1 MALARP
7 WHELFLLRIPFPSIL
22 SYRSPTVA
30 RSPAMLNDLRFAF
43 RTLLR
48 SPGFAAVTVLTLAL
62 GIGASTA
69 IFSVVDAVLLRPLP
83 YTQSDKLV
91 DISASGLDGNYRLG
105 LSYPYALDIGNMH
118 QDFAGV
124 AAYTTQR
131 ANMTGLGDPVEVQAA
146 VVSPALIPVL
156 DVHPV
161 IGRVFGPGDV
171 HQPVAVLSYAT
182 WTGRYGRDRSV
193 LGKTITLDGRS
204 YTVIGVLP
212 QTVQFPDERTELWL
226 PIGVA
231 FADDPQIEVN
241 EHYFAFNV
249 VGRLAPGATIAR
261 ATADLSSL
269 AKRLAAASTEAA
281 AAKAGAP
288 GGGPVRREVIAR
300 SGGPGGPGAG
310 PRPVGGPKAGLDAPN
325 FQIEPLS
332 RTVVGSGRTSLLVLF
347 GAVGVVMLIAC
358 VNAAGLLVARASGR
372 RREIAVRRALGAG
385 RGRIVRQLLT
395 ESVVLAVAAGAVGL
409 ALGAWGLEALLGTWP
424 GVLPRVG
431 TIGIDGRVLVF
442 TLLLAIATGIAF
454 SLLPALRAAAP
465 DVERTLRDDS
475 AASVGARRRT
485 HGVLVVT
492 EMALALVLLVG
503 AGLLVRSFIRLSEV
517 RPGFDPENVLAAR
530 IRLTPSRYPGV
541 QQQHDFYEQVE
552 TELARHPGV
561 VGAALSRTLPLSG
574 AAMMLGMDPREVRPD
589 DPEQVLIM
597 GLDIVDGGYFKALR
611 IPLLGGRVFGPDD
624 RDGAPKVAIV
634 NDLLAKRLWP
644 GQSPIGKQIPVHQ
657 PGSAGG
663 EATVVGEIAALRSGS
678 IDHPPQPELYLPV
691 AQSGAQLQMWVSL
704 RATGRPLQ
712 LAGAVREAVSRA
724 DPEQP
729 IGEIVS
735 LEQLIERQT
744 AARRLTMALVSLFAA
759 VAMTL
764 AAIGMYGLAAYTV
777 TRRTREFGIRVALGA
792 RSADVLAMVL
802 REHLRLVAAGAG
814 CGIVI
819 ALGLTRVMRSMLFDV
834 SPTDVPTFVL
844 TVAGLSL
851 VGLLA
856 ALLPARRATRVD
868 PMVALRHE

>member
-1 MALARP
+1 
-7 WHELFLLRIPFPSIL
+7 
-22 SYRSPTVA
+22 
-30 RSPAMLNDLRFAF
+30 MLNDLRYAV

-83 YTQSDKLV
+83 YPHSDRLV
-91 DISASGLDGNYRLG
+91 DVWTSGLGGGFRLG
-105 LSYPYALDIGNMH
+105 LSYPYVQDVRNMRR
-118 QDFAGV
+118 DFTGV
-124 AAYTTQR
+124 AAYTTRR

-146 VVSPALIPVL
+146 AVSPEMFSVL
-156 DVHPV
+156 GVQPV
-161 IGRVFGPGDV
+161 IGRAFGPGDV
-171 HQPVAVLSYAT
+171 HQPVTVLSYAT
-182 WTGRYGRDRSV
+182 WAGQYGHDRSV
-193 LGKTITLDGRS
+193 LGKTITLDGRT

-212 QTVQFPDERTELWL
+212 RVAQFPDDRTELWL

-231 FADDPQIEVN
+231 FADDPQVEVN

-249 VGRLAPGATIAR
+249 VARLAPGATMER
-261 ATADLSSL
+261 AGADLSAL
-269 AKRLAAASTEAA
+269 GRRLDAGSASAPA
-281 AAKAGAP
+281 SKAGAP
-288 GGGPVRREVIAR
+288 GAGPVRREIVAR
-300 SGGPGGPGAG
+300 SGGGPGGGA
-310 PRPVGGPKAGLDAPN
+310 PPTGGPNAGFDEAN
-325 FQIEPLS
+325 FQLQLLS
-332 RTVVGSGRTSLLVLF
+332 RAVVGSGRTSILVLF

-395 ESVVLAVAAGAVGL
+395 ESVLLSLAAGAVGL
-409 ALGAWGLEALLGTWP
+409 ALGAWGLEALLAAWP

-431 TIGIDGRVLVF
+431 AIDIDARVLAF
-442 TLLLAIATGIAF
+442 TLLLAVATGVAF

-475 AASVGARRRT
+475 AASIGARRRT
-485 HGVLVVT
+485 HGVLVVV

-503 AGLLVRSFIRLSEV
+503 AGLLVRSFIRLSEIQ
-517 RPGFDPENVLAAR
+517 PGFDPQNVLAAR

-541 QQQHDFYEQVE
+541 QQQRDFFDQVE
-552 TELARHPGV
+552 SDLLRQPDVT
-561 VGAALSRTLPLSG
+561 GASLSRTLPLSG
-574 AAMMLGMDPREVRPD
+574 ASMMLGMDPRDVRPD
-589 DPEQVLIM
+589 DPEQTLIL
-597 GLDIVDGGYFKALR
+597 GLDVVDAGYFKTLR
-611 IPLLGGRVFGPDD
+611 IPLLGGRVFGPAD
-624 RDGAPKVAIV
+624 RSGAPKVAIV

-644 GQSPIGKQIPVHQ
+644 GESPIGKQMPVHS
-657 PGSAGG
+657 PGSADSV
-663 EATVVGEIAALRSGS
+663 ATVIGEIAALRSGA
-678 IDHPPQPELYLPV
+678 IDHPPQPELYLAA
-691 AQSGAQLQMWVSL
+691 AQSDAETQMWL
-704 RATGRPLQ
+704 
-712 LAGAVREAVSRA
+712 AVRASTHPLHLAAAVRDAVLRA
-724 DPEQP
+724 DPQQP

-764 AAIGMYGLAAYTV
+764 AAVGMYGLAAYTV

-792 RSADVLAMVL
+792 RSRDVLRMVL
-802 REHLRLVAAGAG
+802 REHLRLVAVGAAA
-814 CGIVI
+814 GIVI
-819 ALGLTRVMRSMLFDV
+819 ALGLTRVMRTMLYDV
-834 SPTDVPTFVL
+834 SPTDVPTFVC
-844 TVAGLSL
+844 TVAGLAL

-856 ALLPARRATRVD
+856 ALVPARRATRVD

>member
-1 MALARP
+1 
-7 WHELFLLRIPFPSIL
+7 
-22 SYRSPTVA
+22 
-30 RSPAMLNDLRFAF
+30 MLNDLRFAV

-83 YTQSDKLV
+83 YPQSDRLV
-91 DISASGLDGNYRLG
+91 DVWTSGLGGSFRLG
-105 LSYPYALDIGNMH
+105 LSYPYVLDVRNMRR
-118 QDFAGV
+118 DFAGV
-124 AAYTTQR
+124 AAYTTRR

-146 VVSPALIPVL
+146 AVSPEMFSVL
-156 DVHPV
+156 AIQPA
-161 IGRVFGPGDV
+161 IGRAFGPADV
-171 HQPVAVLSYAT
+171 HQPVTMLSYAT
-182 WTGRYGRDRSV
+182 WSGRYGRDRSV
-193 LGKTITLDGRS
+193 LGRTITLDGRA

-212 QTVQFPDERTELWL
+212 PAAQFPDDRTELWL

-249 VGRLAPGATIAR
+249 VARLAPGATMER
-261 ATADLSSL
+261 AGADLATL
-269 AKRLAAASTEAA
+269 GHRLDAASASA
-281 AAKAGAP
+281 SASKAGVP
-288 GGGPVRREVIAR
+288 GAGPVRREIVAR
-300 SGGPGGPGAG
+300 SAGGPGGGG
-310 PRPVGGPKAGLDAPN
+310 PPAGGPKAGFEEAN
-325 FQIEPLS
+325 FQLQPLS
-332 RTVVGSGRTSLLVLF
+332 RSVVGSGRTSILVLF

-385 RGRIVRQLLT
+385 RGRIVWQLLT
-395 ESVVLAVAAGAVGL
+395 ESVLLSLAAGAVGL
-409 ALGAWGLEALLGTWP
+409 ALGAFGLEALLAAWP

-431 TIGIDGRVLVF
+431 AIGIDARVLVF
-442 TLLLAIATGIAF
+442 TLFLAVATGVAF

-475 AASVGARRRT
+475 AASIGARRRT
-485 HGVLVVT
+485 HGALVVV

-503 AGLLVRSFIRLSEV
+503 AGLLVRSFIRLSEIQ
-517 RPGFDPENVLAAR
+517 PGFDPHNVLAAR

-541 QQQHDFYEQVE
+541 QQQRDFFDQVE
-552 TELARHPGV
+552 SDLLRQPGV
-561 VGAALSRTLPLSG
+561 MGASLSRTLPLSG
-574 AAMMLGMDPREVRPD
+574 ASMMLGMDPREVRPD
-589 DPEQVLIM
+589 DPEQTLIV
-597 GLDIVDGGYFKALR
+597 GLDNVDAGYFKTLR
-611 IPLLGGRVFGPDD
+611 IPLLGGRVFGPAD
-624 RDGAPKVAIV
+624 RADAPKVAIV

-644 GQSPIGKQIPVHQ
+644 GVSPIGKQMPVHA
-657 PGSAGG
+657 PGGAAGT
-663 EATVVGEIAALRSGS
+663 ATVIGEIAALRSGA

-691 AQSGAQLQMWVSL
+691 TQTDAAAQMWLAV
-704 RATGRPLQ
+704 RASARPLH
-712 LAGAVREAVSRA
+712 LAGAVRDAVLRA
-724 DPEQP
+724 DPQQP

-792 RSADVLAMVL
+792 RSRDVLRMVL
-802 REHLRLVAAGAG
+802 REHLRLVAAGAAA
-814 CGIVI
+814 GIVI
-819 ALGLTRVMRSMLFDV
+819 ALGLTRVMRTMLYDV
-834 SPTDVPTFVL
+834 SPTDVPTFVC
-844 TVAGLSL
+844 TVAGLAL

-856 ALLPARRATRVD
+856 ALVPARRATRVD

>member
-1 MALARP
+1 
-7 WHELFLLRIPFPSIL
+7 
-22 SYRSPTVA
+22 
-30 RSPAMLNDLRFAF
+30 MLNDLRYAV

-83 YTQSDKLV
+83 YPHSDRLV
-91 DISASGLDGNYRLG
+91 DVWTSGLGGSFRLG
-105 LSYPYALDIGNMH
+105 LSYPYVQDVRNMRR
-118 QDFAGV
+118 DFAGV
-124 AAYTTQR
+124 AAYTTRR

-146 VVSPALIPVL
+146 AVSPEMFSVL
-156 DVHPV
+156 GVQPV
-161 IGRVFGPGDV
+161 IGRAFGPGDV
-171 HQPVAVLSYAT
+171 HQPVTVLSYAT
-182 WTGRYGRDRSV
+182 WAGQYGHDRSV
-193 LGKTITLDGRS
+193 LGKTITLDGRT

-212 QTVQFPDERTELWL
+212 RVAQFPDDRTELWL

-231 FADDPQIEVN
+231 FADDPQVEVN

-249 VGRLAPGATIAR
+249 VARLAPGATMER
-261 ATADLSSL
+261 AGADLSAL
-269 AKRLAAASTEAA
+269 GRRLDAASASA
-281 AAKAGAP
+281 PASKAGASGP
-288 GGGPVRREVIAR
+288 GPVRREIVAR
-300 SGGPGGPGAG
+300 AGGGPGGSAPPA
-310 PRPVGGPKAGLDAPN
+310 GGPKAAFDEAN
-325 FQIEPLS
+325 FQLQPLS
-332 RTVVGSGRTSLLVLF
+332 RAVVGSGRTSILVLF

-395 ESVVLAVAAGAVGL
+395 ESVLLSLAAGAVGL
-409 ALGAWGLEALLGTWP
+409 ALGAWGLEALLAAWP

-431 TIGIDGRVLVF
+431 AIDIDARVLAF
-442 TLLLAIATGIAF
+442 TLLLAVATGVAF

-475 AASVGARRRT
+475 AASIGARRRT
-485 HGVLVVT
+485 HGALVVV

-503 AGLLVRSFIRLSEV
+503 AGLLVRSFIRLSEIQ
-517 RPGFDPENVLAAR
+517 PGFDPRNVLAAR

-541 QQQHDFYEQVE
+541 QQQRDFFDQVE
-552 TELARHPGV
+552 SDLLRQPGV
-561 VGAALSRTLPLSG
+561 TGASLSRTLPLSG
-574 AAMMLGMDPREVRPD
+574 ASMMLGMDPREVRPD
-589 DPEQVLIM
+589 DPEQTLIL
-597 GLDIVDGGYFKALR
+597 GLDIVDAGYFKTLR
-611 IPLLGGRVFGPDD
+611 IPLLGGRVFGPAD
-624 RDGAPKVAIV
+624 RSGAPKVAIV

-644 GQSPIGKQIPVHQ
+644 GESPIGKQMPVHS
-657 PGSAGG
+657 PGSADSV
-663 EATVVGEIAALRSGS
+663 ATVIGEIAALRSGA
-678 IDHPPQPELYLPV
+678 IDHPPQPELYLAA
-691 AQSGAQLQMWVSL
+691 AQSDAETQMWL
-704 RATGRPLQ
+704 
-712 LAGAVREAVSRA
+712 AVRASTHPLHLASAVRDAVLRA
-724 DPEQP
+724 DPQQP

-764 AAIGMYGLAAYTV
+764 AAVGMYGLAAYTV

-792 RSADVLAMVL
+792 RSRDVLRMVL
-802 REHLRLVAAGAG
+802 REHLRLVAVGAAA
-814 CGIVI
+814 GIVI
-819 ALGLTRVMRSMLFDV
+819 ALGLTRVMRTMLYDV
-834 SPTDVPTFVL
+834 SPTDVPTFVC
-844 TVAGLSL
+844 TVAGLAL

-856 ALLPARRATRVD
+856 ALVPARRATRVD

>member
-1 MALARP
+1 
-7 WHELFLLRIPFPSIL
+7 
-22 SYRSPTVA
+22 
-30 RSPAMLNDLRFAF
+30 MLNDLRYAF
-43 RTLLR
+43 RTLVR
-48 SPGFAAVTVLTLAL
+48 SPGFAAVTILTLAL

-83 YTQSDKLV
+83 YRNSDRLV
-91 DISASGLDGNYRLG
+91 DVSASGLGGNYRLG
-105 LSYPYALDIGNMH
+105 LSYPYVLDLRSLRG
-118 QDFAGV
+118 DFAGV

-146 VVSPALIPVL
+146 VVSPEMFSVLGVAPV
-156 DVHPV
+156 V
-161 IGRVFGPGDV
+161 GRGFGPADV
-171 HQPVAVLSYAT
+171 HQPVTVLSYAT
-182 WTGRYGRDRSV
+182 WAGRYGRDRSV
-193 LGKTITLDGRS
+193 LGKTITLDGRT

-212 QTVQFPDERTELWL
+212 PDAQFPDDRTELWL

-249 VGRLAPGATIAR
+249 VGRLAPGASVER
-261 ATADLSSL
+261 AGADVAALG
-269 AKRLAAASTEAA
+269 KRLAAREAA
-281 AAKAGAP
+281 SGPSGGGPGA
-288 GGGPVRREVIAR
+288 GPVRREIVAR
-300 SGGPGGPGAG
+300 SSGGPGGPGPAPSAGG
-310 PRPVGGPKAGLDAPN
+310 PRGGFDAPALAV
-325 FQIEPLS
+325 EPLG
-332 RTVVGSGRTSLLVLF
+332 RRVVGNGRTSLLVLF

-385 RGRIVRQLLT
+385 RARIVRQLLT
-395 ESVVLAVAAGAVGL
+395 ESVLLSLAAGAVGL
-409 ALGAWGLEALLGTWP
+409 ALGAWGLKALLDAWP

-431 TIGIDGRVLVF
+431 AIGIDARVLAF
-442 TLLLAIATGIAF
+442 TLLLALATGVAF
-454 SLLPALRAAAP
+454 SLVPALRAAAP

-485 HGVLVVT
+485 HGLLVVT

-503 AGLLVRSFIRLSEV
+503 AGLLVRSFIRLSEI

-541 QQQHDFYEQVE
+541 QQQRDFFDQVE
-552 TELARHPGV
+552 ADLARQPGV
-561 VGAALSRTLPLSG
+561 VDVSLSRTLPLSG

-597 GLDIVDGGYFKALR
+597 GLDVVDAEYFKTLR
-611 IPLLGGRVFGPDD
+611 IPLLGGRVFDADD
-624 RDGAPKVAIV
+624 RAGSQTVAIV

-644 GQSPIGKQIPVHQ
+644 GQSPIGKQLPVHS

-663 EATVVGEIAALRSGS
+663 VATVVGEIAALRSGA
-678 IDHPPQPELYLPV
+678 IDHPPQPELYLPS
-691 AQSGAQLQMWVSL
+691 AQSDALPQMWLSV
-704 RATGRPLQ
+704 RASARPLQ
-712 LAGAVREAVSRA
+712 LARAVRNAVLRA

-792 RSADVLAMVL
+792 QSRDVLRMVL
-802 REHLRLVAAGAG
+802 REHLRLVAAGAAAG
-814 CGIVI
+814 VVV
-819 ALGLTRVMRSMLFDV
+819 ALGLTRVMRSMLYDV
-834 SPTDVPTFVL
+834 SPTDLTTFAC
-844 TVAGLSL
+844 TVAGLGL

-856 ALLPARRATRVD
+856 ALVPARRATRVD

>member
-1 MALARP
+1 
-7 WHELFLLRIPFPSIL
+7 
-22 SYRSPTVA
+22 
-30 RSPAMLNDLRFAF
+30 MLNDLRYAV

-83 YTQSDKLV
+83 YPQSDRLV
-91 DISASGLDGNYRLG
+91 DVAASGLGGNFRLG
-105 LSYPYALDIGNMH
+105 LSYPYVRDVRNMR

-146 VVSPALIPVL
+146 LVSPEMFSVL
-156 DVHPV
+156 NIQPV
-161 IGRVFGPGDV
+161 IGRALGPADV
-171 HQPVAVLSYAT
+171 HQPVTVLSYAT
-182 WTGRYGRDRSV
+182 WAGRYGHDRSV
-193 LGKTITLDGRS
+193 LGKTITLDGRT
-204 YTVIGVLP
+204 YTVVGVLP
-212 QTVQFPDERTELWL
+212 RIAQFPDDRSELWL

-249 VGRLAPGATIAR
+249 VARLAPGATMDR
-261 ATADLSSL
+261 AAADLSVL
-269 AKRLAAASTEAA
+269 AKRLAAASESAPRA
-281 AAKAGAP
+281 QGGAP
-288 GGGPVRREVIAR
+288 GAGPVRREIVAR
-300 SGGPGGPGAG
+300 SGGGPGGGA
-310 PRPVGGPKAGLDAPN
+310 PPAGGPKAGLEAPN
-325 FQIEPLS
+325 FLLVPLS
-332 RTVVGSGRTSLLVLF
+332 HTVVGSGRTSILVLF

-358 VNAAGLLVARASGR
+358 VNAAGLLVARSSGR

-395 ESVVLAVAAGAVGL
+395 ESVLLAVAAGAVGL
-409 ALGAWGLEALLGTWP
+409 ALGGWGLEALLAAWP

-431 TIGIDGRVLVF
+431 TIGIDARVLAF
-442 TLLLAIATGIAF
+442 TLVLAVATGVAF

-465 DVERTLRDDS
+465 NVERTLRDDS
-475 AASVGARRRT
+475 ASSVGARRRT
-485 HGVLVVT
+485 QGAPVVT

-503 AGLLVRSFIRLSEV
+503 AGLLVRSFIRLSEIQ
-517 RPGFDPENVLAAR
+517 PGFDPHNVLAAR
-530 IRLTPSRYPGV
+530 IRLTPSRYPGA
-541 QQQHDFYEQVE
+541 QQQRDFFDQVE
-552 TELARHPGV
+552 NDLLRQPGV
-561 VGAALSRTLPLSG
+561 MDASLSRTLPLSG
-574 AAMMLGMDPREVRPD
+574 ASMMLGMDPREVRPD
-589 DPEQVLIM
+589 DPEQTLIL
-597 GLDIVDGGYFKALR
+597 GLDVVDAGYFKTLR
-611 IPLLGGRVFGPDD
+611 IPLRAGRVFGPPD
-624 RDGAPKVAIV
+624 RADAPKVAIV
-634 NDLLAKRLWP
+634 NDLLARRLWP
-644 GQSPIGKQIPVHQ
+644 GESPIGKQMPVHS

-663 EATVVGEIAALRSGS
+663 MATVIGEIAALRSGA
-678 IDHPPQPELYLPV
+678 IDHPPGPELYLSA
-691 AQSGAQLQMWVSL
+691 AQSDATTQMWLAVRSSSQ
-704 RATGRPLQ
+704 ALQ
-712 LAGAVREAVSRA
+712 LASAVRDAVLRA
-724 DPEQP
+724 DPQQP

-792 RSADVLAMVL
+792 RSRDVLRMVL
-802 REHLRLVAAGAG
+802 REHLRLVAAGAAA
-814 CGIVI
+814 GIVI
-819 ALGLTRVMRSMLFDV
+819 ALGLTRVMRSLLYEV
-834 SPTDVPTFVL
+834 SPTDVPTFAC
-844 TVAGLSL
+844 TVAGLAL

-856 ALLPARRATRVD
+856 ALVPARRATRVD